1 MIRAENSLRCAFLSC
16 VESRIASESHDSTSQ
31 GYLVW
36 DFVTRCD
43 AIFAEHNPETLEA
56 VEALADSIDTDDL
69 YELVREYD
77 FNFRYYG

>member
-16 VESRIASESHDSTSQ
+16 VESRIRSENGPTSC
-31 GYLVW
+31 LVAY
-36 DFVTRCD
+36 FVNLCD

-56 VEALADSIDTDDL
+56 VEALADSIDTADL

>member
-16 VESRIASESHDSTSQ
+16 VESRIRSEIYDSASQ
-31 GYLVW
+31 GYLVA
-36 DFVTRCD
+36 DFVNGCD

-69 YELVREYD
+69 YDLVREYD
-77 FNFRYYG
+77 FSFRYYD